1 MQNWQQCKEEYT
13 MSIRH
18 NVLAASTVV
27 ALAALTVPA
36 LAQPYRAGD
45 SRETASDRPG
55 MMMGPGMMHQRMYRR
70 ICSPDAAGFAEW
82 RISRLEQLIKPTDSQ
97 RAKFDAFRTAS
108 SKAAE
113 TMHAA
118 CPTEIPVTMPARIQA
133 MEKRMDAMLQAIKIV
148 RPALDD
154 FYATL
159 DEEQKSRLDDG
170 AGRGRFWRWRE
181 RW

>member
-1 MQNWQQCKEEYT
+1 
-13 MSIRH
+13 MSIRR
-18 NVLAASTVV
+18 NLLAASTAV
-27 ALAALTVPA
+27 ALAALTAPGV
-36 LAQPYRAGD
+36 AQPYGPG
-45 SRETASDRPG
+45 SRGPGPGEPG
-55 MMMGPGMMHQRMYRR
+55 MMMGPGKMHERMYRR

-82 RISRLEQLIKPTDSQ
+82 RINRVEQLIKPTDAQ
-97 RAKFDAFRTAS
+97 RAKFEAFKAAS

-113 TMHAA
+113 TMRAA
-118 CPTEIPVTMPARIQA
+118 CPTEIPLTMPARIQA
-133 MEKRMDAMLQAIKIV
+133 MEKRMDAVLQAVKIV

-159 DEEQKSRLDDG
+159 DSEQKSRLDST